1 MSRKSTNWLGDYLDM
16 TKHQKSPELFHLWT
30 GIFTIAATLE
40 RSVYWD
46 GEFFKLFPNMLV
58 VLVAPPGRCAKTTA
72 LAIGRDMLRQVPDPP
87 LVLSQKITPQFLIKE
102 LSKDPKN
109 DDGTNSSAVCF
120 SREFTVL
127 VGQDAFQSGLTDILG
142 DLYDCPE
149 EEEYYGTILRGK
161 AFWRRGCLN
170 IAGATTPTHI
180 KRVIPRAELG
190 GGFVSRV
197 IFVERDSG
205 RGIARPYMT
214 AVQRK
219 LRDNLVEDLKTI
231 RLLRGEYKLTPE
243 AEKWYDEFYFQQEKS
258 TKWTSEYTARF
269 PQHILKISMCLAASL
284 TDVLLISVEHLELAN
299 KMLTEIERC
308 MTPVVQHLEMTQH
321 GEHAERVLSIIRS
334 HPDGIMRNELS
345 RATWRFAKKADLD
358 GILEQL
364 AESNEIAIR
373 RFKQGRMYVPLYREE
388 EQADETDVS

>member
-1 MSRKSTNWLGDYLDM
+1 MGRKSANWLSDYLAM
-16 TKHQKSPELFHLWT
+16 TENQKSPPLFHLWT
-30 GIFTIAATLE
+30 GVFTIAATLE
-40 RSVYWD
+40 RNVYMNWD
-46 GEFFKLFPNMLV
+46 FFKLFPNMLV

-72 LAIGRDMLRQVPDPP
+72 LSIGRDMLRQVPNPP
-87 LVLSQKITPQFLIKE
+87 LVLSQKVTPQFLIKE
-102 LSKDPKN
+102 LSKDPNN
-109 DDGTNSSAVCF
+109 DDGTDSSAICF

-127 VGQDAFQSGLTDILG
+127 VGQDAFNTGLTDILG

-149 EEEYYGTILRGK
+149 KEEYYGTIIRGK

-197 IFVERDSG
+197 IFVERDNG
-205 RGIARPYMT
+205 RGIARPFMT
-214 AVQRK
+214 EAQRK
-219 LRDNLVEDLKTI
+219 IREALVEDLKTI
-231 RLLRGEYKLTPE
+231 RLLRGEYRLTKE
-243 AEKWYDEFYFQQEKS
+243 AEKWYDEFYFEQEKS
-258 TKWTSEYTARF
+258 IKWTSEYTARF

-284 TDVLLISVEHLELAN
+284 TDTLLLTVEHLELAN
-299 KMLTEIERC
+299 KMLTEIERS

-334 HPDGIMRNELS
+334 HPEGLMRSAIS
-345 RATWRFAKKADLD
+345 RATWRFAQKRDLD

-364 AESNEIAIR
+364 VESKEIEIR
-373 RFKQGRMYVPLYREE
+373 RFKQGHMYLPIKEE
-388 EQADETDVS
+388 EQGDDTSKV